1 MKLLYSNFLFS
12 VSFERV
18 NSLKNFFLYFLLMGK
33 NMVAA
38 IWDQNA
44 TLSSS

>member
-1 MKLLYSNFLFS
+1 MKLLYFNFLFS

-18 NSLKNFFLYFLLMGK
+18 ISLKNLFLCFLLMGK
-33 NMVAA
+33 NMRLAAA

-44 TLSSS
+44 S